1 MFILFKKILNTLE
14 EWLIILL
21 LASMTLL
28 TFSQVIAR
36 YAFNSGAVWALE
48 VSTYLFAWMVLIG
61 ASYAIRIGAHIAVDS
76 LVNLL
81 NQKIRKYASL
91 FAIASCMFFVAL
103 MFIGSYNYISLLRE
117 IEVEM
122 EDLPILEW
130 QAKIILPL
138 GFLLMF
144 YRLFEVALLVA
155 HNQVT
160 TLHFENVIESEAP

>member
-28 TFSQVIAR
+28 TFSQIIAR
-36 YAFNSGAVWALE
+36 YTFNSGAVLALE

-81 NQKIRKYASL
+81 KPSIIPLKP
-91 FAIASCMFFVAL
+91 
-103 MFIGSYNYISLLRE
+103 SY
-117 IEVEM
+117 
-122 EDLPILEW
+122 
-130 QAKIILPL
+130 
-138 GFLLMF
+138 
-144 YRLFEVALLVA
+144 
-155 HNQVT
+155 
-160 TLHFENVIESEAP
+160 